1 MRESKFIFTSRGEL
15 AKEKNILLCKKKK
28 KKESMTDRWDE
39 EKEVPFWDT
48 VCGCYAFSNARF
60 ELSYETVR
68 SIYRSFCGFKFV
80 KKSEEEEEE
89 EIRMKKGG
97 NEKQDNGC
105 CRYAQE
111 RDFFIIPK
119 R

>member
-1 MRESKFIFTSRGEL
+1 M
-15 AKEKNILLCKKKK
+15 KKKK
-28 KKESMTDRWDE
+28 FHFGIQCVAAIQTHVSSYPMKLFDRYID
-39 EKEVPFWDT
+39 
-48 VCGCYAFSNARF
+48 
-60 ELSYETVR
+60 LSAA
-68 SIYRSFCGFKFV
+68 SSLS